1 MENTVKVYSTPQ
13 CPWCHKAKEFLTEHN
28 VKFTDFDVSTD
39 RNAAMEM
46 VQKSRQMG
54 VPVLD
59 INGQI
64 IVGFDEARI
73 RNLLGIK

>member
-1 MENTVKVYSTPQ
+1 MTVKVYSTPT
-13 CPWCHKAKEFLTEHN
+13 CPWCHKAKEFLTEHD
-28 VKFTDFDVSTD
+28 VKFEDLDVSKD

-46 VQKSRQMG
+46 VQKSHQMG

-59 INGQI
+59 INGNI
-64 IVGFDEARI
+64 IVGFDEGRI